1 MGSFRNRIV
10 WIVVIALGV
19 TLTSFLAVTRQE
31 VNRQNM
37 EMTRNLTEQIIE
49 AKSAQ
54 ISGWMEQRIAE
65 VQVLTESE
73 LLRSM
78 DMRRI
83 KPYMRAFDA
92 QHDEAFE
99 SFGICDEAGMMWIS
113 DDTMIDIGDREYF
126 QRIQE
131 TGADFVISDPIISK
145 SNEEP
150 IVIIHHRIFGENDET
165 LGHVNAAI
173 RLSKLSELASE
184 VVVEDGQGWL
194 VDGSGH
200 IFTPTQAGYEVTEL
214 EAFQT
219 LGSFVV
225 GNQQGVRVEGQDGQ
239 EGRLFLAPLKSVP
252 GWQMGIVISEE
263 AMAAPTQKLIT
274 SLMGLGGGILLIA
287 VLLVGMII
295 SGIFR
300 PMNRLMVLMEQAG
313 SGDLFVRFEEK
324 RKDEIGQLGERFNW
338 LLEQIQSLVLQVKE
352 KEKEKQRAEM
362 TALQAQIHPHF
373 LYNTLDTIQWKA
385 LEYGAD
391 EAADMIQA
399 LSKFFRYSLNQG
411 KEWTSLE
418 NEVQQIRN
426 YLFIQKIRYEERLRF
441 EIDCRADMNWEI
453 PKLILQPLVENAIYH
468 GTKPKSEGGLIRIE
482 IREESMRLEIAIC
495 DTGIGMDPV
504 ALRKLRESI
513 EGDGE
518 SLGIGMKNVQRR
530 LQLAYGRAYGI
541 TRILSG
547 NGGTRIE
554 LRIPKRGGKG

>member
-54 ISGWMEQRIAE
+54 ISGWMEQRIVE
-65 VQVLTESE
+65 IQVLTESE

-92 QHDEAFE
+92 QHDESFE

-150 IVIIHHRIFGENDET
+150 IVIIHHRIFGENKET

-219 LGSFVV
+219 LSEFVV
-225 GNQQGVRVEGQDGQ
+225 RNQQGVRVQGQDGQ
-239 EGRLFLAPLKSVP
+239 EKPQIALVDINMPEMNGLEMIENLRSILPNTLVVILSGYDQFDYAQQGIRLGVLDYLLKPVDREELFMVLRDAGERVAKNTIEGVEKIADDLSLAQQARVLLEGSFTDAETTLN
-252 GWQMGIVISEE
+252 GI
-263 AMAAPTQKLIT
+263 AASLHVSASSLTRSMQKEFGMSFGEYIT
-274 SLMGLGGGILLIA
+274 SLRIEKACLLLMSTEQKMYEVA
-287 VLLVGMII
+287 ENCGYGSQHYFSRV
-295 SGIFR
+295 FR
-300 PMNRLMVLMEQAG
+300 
-313 SGDLFVRFEEK
+313 
-324 RKDEIGQLGERFNW
+324 
-338 LLEQIQSLVLQVKE
+338 
-352 KEKEKQRAEM
+352 KQRGE
-362 TALQAQIHPHF
+362 TPQA
-373 LYNTLDTIQWKA
+373 YRKSNK
-385 LEYGAD
+385 
-391 EAADMIQA
+391 
-399 LSKFFRYSLNQG
+399 K
-411 KEWTSLE
+411 KE
-418 NEVQQIRN
+418 
-426 YLFIQKIRYEERLRF
+426 
-441 EIDCRADMNWEI
+441 
-453 PKLILQPLVENAIYH
+453 
-468 GTKPKSEGGLIRIE
+468 
-482 IREESMRLEIAIC
+482 
-495 DTGIGMDPV
+495 
-504 ALRKLRESI
+504 
-513 EGDGE
+513 
-518 SLGIGMKNVQRR
+518 
-530 LQLAYGRAYGI
+530 
-541 TRILSG
+541 
-547 NGGTRIE
+547 
-554 LRIPKRGGKG
+554 